1 MVSHLDAPSI
11 SQGQVAALAL
21 TSHSYLRV
29 SSMPSVSST
38 YRMVMAAA
46 RLIQRRQNDA
56 LAPLKMTRAAVI
68 ALEATAPRPLNQEQL
83 AAKVHV
89 QSQTLGR
96 VLARL
101 EAAGLV
107 TRTRNPED
115 RRQLRVHLTAAG
127 EAALA
132 AARQA
137 EIDAFPSAMDAQDWR
152 ILQEQLGRF
161 VDALKVPHQPR
172 RRRRTEPAPEQ
183 ERAHLSEHGASQEVS
198 HMPHAGSADPH
209 GTGSGTNPVR
219 SAPGFRESL
228 ERGQSGSG

>member
-1 MVSHLDAPSI
+1 MTRDIEPNL
-11 SQGQVAALAL
+11 QG
-21 TSHSYLRV
+21 
-29 SSMPSVSST
+29 T

-56 LAPLKMTRAAVI
+56 LAPLNMTRAAVI
-68 ALEATAPRPLNQEQL
+68 ALEAIAPRPLNQEQL

-101 EAAGLV
+101 EAEGLV

-132 AARQA
+132 AARRA
-137 EIDAFPSAMDAQDWR
+137 EIDAFPSTMDAQDWH

-161 VDALKVPHQPR
+161 VDALKFPQQQR
-172 RRRRTEPAPEQ
+172 RRRRTEPAPGQ
-183 ERAHLSEHGASQEVS
+183 ERPLLSVQGASQETSQV
-198 HMPHAGSADPH
+198 PHVGSADPH
-209 GTGSGTNPVR
+209 GTGPGTNPVR
-219 SAPGFRESL
+219 SAPVFRESL
-228 ERGQSGSG
+228 ERGQAGSG